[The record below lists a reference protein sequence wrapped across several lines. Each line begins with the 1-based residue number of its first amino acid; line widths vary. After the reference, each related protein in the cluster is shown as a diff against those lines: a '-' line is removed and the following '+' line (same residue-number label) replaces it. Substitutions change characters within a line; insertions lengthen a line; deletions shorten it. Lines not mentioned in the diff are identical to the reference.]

1 MSSSNFATQRSLVTV
16 QRGRGLVPF
25 FCVHGAGGNVLNFRD
40 LSRGMSAS
48 QPFFGLQAAGVDG
61 VSRPH
66 DSVADM
72 ARAYLS
78 EIRERQPRGPYLL
91 GGYSAGGIVAF
102 EMARQLTTQGER
114 VALLAL
120 LDTMHPSVHARA
132 LGVLDRVRRLRNE
145 GAGYVGEVLR
155 RRRSEWHRR
164 SGLRSIRR
172 HRSRGEPIP
181 FALRELDLVENFRRI
196 VRAYASGAWSGRA
209 TLFRAAATPRLYPQ
223 AGPTYGWEN
232 HVRGGVE
239 VVALPGDHHTL
250 LLGPNAGPLAR
261 SLARTIER
269 ATTGELTL

>member
-1 MSSSNFATQRSLVTV
+1 MSPSNFATQRSLVTV

-48 QPFFGLQAAGVDG
+48 QPFYGLQAAGVDG

-66 DSVADM
+66 DSVPDM
-72 ARAYLS
+72 ALSYLG
-78 EIRERQPRGPYLL
+78 EIREQQPRGPYLL

-102 EMARQLTTQGER
+102 EIARQLTTQGER

-120 LDTMHPSVHARA
+120 LDSMHPSVRARP
-132 LGVLDRVRRLRNE
+132 LGFGERVARFRHERST
-145 GAGYVGEVLR
+145 YVGEVIR
-155 RRRSEWHRR
+155 RRRSEWRR
-164 SGLRSIRR
+164 SWALLSIRL
-172 HRSRGEPIP
+172 HKARGVPIP
-181 FALRELDLVENFRRI
+181 FALRELYLLENFRRI
-196 VRAYASGAWSGRA
+196 VRAYSSGPWSGRA
-209 TLFRAAATPRLYPQ
+209 TLFRAAATPRLYPE
-223 AGPTYGWEN
+223 AGPTYGWER

-261 SLARTIER
+261 SLAHTIER
-269 ATTGELTL
+269 ATGGELTL